1 MSRREW
7 LATVCQLI
15 GAPGAA
21 VAVGFLAGLWW
32 GVLLG
37 ALMLFVFGVL
47 VELGKV

>member
-1 MSRREW
+1 VSRRQL
-7 LATVCQLI
+7 LATVCQLV

-37 ALMLFVFGVL
+37 MTLLFVFGVL